1 MAGCRRVGHAAGAR
15 GDGVAAGAMSVVG
28 VTVGVTEGD
37 DMTTATAERTTTRT
51 AEDIDRDGLEVYC
64 PEARGATRTRHYF
77 CECCGATDH
86 DLL

>member
-1 MAGCRRVGHAAGAR
+1 
-15 GDGVAAGAMSVVG
+15 
-28 VTVGVTEGD
+28 
-37 DMTTATAERTTTRT
+37 MTTAIAERTTQ
-51 AEDIDRDGLEVYC
+51 APEDVDRDGIEVYC